1 MEPSPFNIT
10 EHVVDCQHIREYA
23 RATRSTNDAL
33 KLAVKQYTPKSNPNP
48 QPGDV
53 TIIGAT
59 SVGSPKELK
68 EPLWEEVYER
78 LGRQGL
84 RIRSIWITDS
94 AHQAASAAINAEHLG
109 FEPSWFDHSRD
120 LLYMI
125 NKFKAEMPKPIIGV
139 GHSIGVGQLL
149 GLSLIHPR
157 LFTSLVLIE
166 PVISKDFKS
175 GKGPSFAKSA
185 LIKKDTWKSRSE
197 ADTYFRKALKG
208 WDSRCLDLWFK
219 YGLRELDF
227 QADSAGTGNPESV
240 VGLATTKDQ
249 EIAQS
254 LRPNFVDL
262 QSLNMDG
269 NKHPDYLRDPTFYVD
284 VTGQSKTLPF
294 YRYEPIL
301 LWRLLKY
308 VRPSV
313 LWIYG
318 GKSIMATPDQRAEK
332 LQRTGTGVGGSGG
345 YKNGRVKEV
354 VIPEGGHFVPFEDVA
369 GVAEPT
375 SEWIKHEIAR
385 WKEEEDR
392 IQKGWLEL
400 TAKERSSI
408 PNEWLAQMDK
418 YFMKGKA
425 GKTKVRAKL

>member
-1 MEPSPFNIT
+1 METFPFHIT
-10 EHVVDCQHIREYA
+10 EHIVECQHIREYA

-68 EPLWEEVYER
+68 EPLWEELYNR
-78 LGRQGL
+78 LSRQGL

-94 AHQAASAAINAEHLG
+94 AQQAASAAINAEYLG
-109 FEPSWFDHSRD
+109 YEPSWFDHSRD
-120 LLYMI
+120 LLSMI
-125 NKFKAEMPKPIIGV
+125 NEFKADMPKPIIGV

-149 GLSLIHPR
+149 GLTLMHPR
-157 LFTSLVLIE
+157 LFTSLILIE
-166 PVISKDFKS
+166 PVIVKDFLS

-197 ADTYFRKALKG
+197 ADFYFKKVLKG
-208 WDSRCLDLWFK
+208 WDPRCLDLWLK
-219 YGLRELDF
+219 YGLRDLDPR
-227 QADSAGTGNPESV
+227 ANPAGTGNPEAT

-249 EIAQS
+249 ELAQS
-254 LRPNFVDL
+254 LRPNFIDL
-262 QSLNMDG
+262 QPLDKESSNLS
-269 NKHPDYLRDPTFYVD
+269 DYLRDPIFNVD
-284 VTGQSKTLPF
+284 VTGHSESVPF
-294 YRYEPIL
+294 YRYEPVL

-318 GKSIMATPDQRAEK
+318 EKSIMATPNQRAEK
-332 LQRTGTGVGGSGG
+332 IQRTGTGLGGSGG
-345 YKNGRVKEV
+345 HKNGRVKEV
-354 VIPEGGHFVPFEDVA
+354 LVPHAGHFVPFEDVA
-369 GVAEPT
+369 GVAGPAA
-375 SEWIKHEIAR
+375 EWIKQETER
-385 WKEEEDR
+385 WNEEEER
-392 IQKGWLEL
+392 IKKGWLEL

-418 YFMKGKA
+418 YFMKGKTSRA
-425 GKTKVRAKL
+425 QIKAKL

>member
-1 MEPSPFNIT
+1 MESSPFNIT

-23 RATRSTNDAL
+23 RATRDSNDAL
-33 KLAVKQYTPKSNPNP
+33 KIAVKQYTPKSNPNP

-68 EPLWEEVYER
+68 EPLWEEIYER
-78 LGRQGL
+78 LSRQGL
-84 RIRSIWITDS
+84 RIRSIWIADS
-94 AHQAASAAINAEHLG
+94 APQAESAAINAEYLG

-125 NKFKAEMPKPIIGV
+125 NQYKDDMPKPIIGV

-149 GLSLIHPR
+149 GLTQMHPR
-157 LFTSLVLIE
+157 LFTSLILIE
-166 PVISKDFKS
+166 PVIVKEFIS
-175 GKGPSFAKSA
+175 GRGPGFAKAA
-185 LIKKDTWKSRSE
+185 LMKKDTWKSRAE
-197 ADTYFRKALKG
+197 ADSYFRETLNE
-208 WDSRCLDLWFK
+208 WDPRCLDLWLK
-219 YGLRELDF
+219 YGLRDNTAETEN
-227 QADSAGTGNPESV
+227 SEST

-254 LRPNFVDL
+254 LRPNFIDL
-262 QSLNMDG
+262 QPGSNQSE
-269 NKHPDYLRDPTFYVD
+269 YLHDPSFWTD
-284 VTGQSKTLPF
+284 VTGHSETLPF
-294 YRYEPIL
+294 YRYEPIV
-301 LWRLLKY
+301 LWKLLKY

-345 YKNGRVKEV
+345 YEKGRVKEI
-354 VIPEGGHFVPFEDVA
+354 VIPNGGHFVPFEDVA
-369 GVAEPT
+369 GVAGPAA
-375 SEWIKHEIAR
+375 EWIKQETDR
-385 WKEEEDR
+385 WHDEEER
-392 IQKGWLEL
+392 IKKGWLDL
-400 TAKERSSI
+400 TAKQRSSI

-425 GKTKVRAKL
+425 RKAQVRAKL